1 MSDYDRRRT
10 PAREDIAALH
20 LKGFVPAR
28 HYVEGRSMRVI
39 DEAIA
44 LRARPVSDCSID
56 TQVLHGEEVIVYD
69 IEEGWAWGQL
79 VSDGYVGYL
88 SADSLHGTPITPT
101 HHVHVPRSFLYAAPD
116 MKAPPVGALPMGAKV
131 EMRAM
136 RGDFLQ
142 VTSGLF
148 LWAAHVA
155 PLDQKRKDYMATA
168 ESFIDMPYL
177 WGGKTCLGLD
187 CSGLVQIS
195 LQAAGIAAPR
205 DTDMMLAELGE
216 VLPDGVPLRRG
227 DLVFWKGHVGLL
239 QDPHRLLHANGHH
252 MQVVSEPFAE
262 ARQRIAEKS
271 YGDILAIKR
280 LSRAPEAD

>member
-10 PAREDIAALH
+10 PARADLAAIH
-20 LKGFVPAR
+20 LKGFVPAQ

-39 DEAIA
+39 DEVIP
-44 LRARPVSDCSID
+44 LRLRPAGDCGID

-79 VSDGYVGYL
+79 VSDGYVGYMP
-88 SADSLHGTPITPT
+88 ADSLHKMPLAPT
-101 HHVHVPRSFLYAAPD
+101 HHVHVPRTFLYPAPD
-116 MKAPPVGALPMGAKV
+116 MKVPPVGALPMGAKV
-131 EMRAM
+131 EVRAPRDAFM
-136 RGDFLQ
+136 Q

-148 LWAAHVA
+148 IWASHLSPAGQVCT
-155 PLDQKRKDYMATA
+155 DYVTTA
-168 ESFIDMPYL
+168 ESFTGMPYL

-195 LQAAGIAAPR
+195 LHAAGIVCPR
-205 DTDMMLAELGE
+205 DTDMMLAELGTI
-216 VLPDGVPLRRG
+216 VPDGTPLRRG
-227 DLVFWKGHVGLL
+227 DLVFWKGHVGIL
-239 QDPHRLLHANGHH
+239 QDGHRLLHANGHH

-271 YGDILAIKR
+271 YGDIVAIKR
-280 LSRAPEAD
+280 L